1 VFHVI
6 LYEPQIPPN
15 TGNIIRLCAN
25 SGCTLHLVGP
35 LGFEIDR
42 RSVRRAGLDYH
53 ELAEVRLHRDLP
65 ACLASLAAA
74 RLFAVET
81 GGINYAQMRYQRGD
95 ALMFGPETRGLPQ
108 QVLAGVTADRR
119 IGIPMVPGN
128 RSLNLSNAV
137 AVVVYEAW
145 RQNGFSLEQG
155 SPVRP
160 PPA

>member
-35 LGFEIDR
+35 LGFQLDR

-53 ELAEVRLHRDLP
+53 ELAKVQIHHDLP
-65 ACLASLAAA
+65 ECVASLAGA
-74 RLFAVET
+74 RVFAVET
-81 GGINYAQMRYQRGD
+81 GGANYAQARYQRGD
-95 ALMFGPETRGLPQ
+95 ALLFGPETQGLPQ
-108 QVLAGVTADRR
+108 QVLAGVAPERR
-119 IGIPMVPGN
+119 IGIPMAPGN

-145 RQNGFSLEQG
+145 RQIGFSLDQG